1 MEIKDIRDLILT
13 IDKTSIQ
20 QVEIEKGDIKIKI
33 NKGLL
38 NEGSRKAAVLEEKGA
53 KGSEVPTAEAKAEVQ
68 PLLQIEEEK
77 ADSTYLVKSPMVG
90 TFYSKSSP
98 DSSSYVKAGDRVEKG
113 QTLCI
118 IEAMK
123 MMNEIKSETAGVVV
137 EIMCEDEDILQ
148 YGQPIMKIRR

>member
-38 NEGSRKAAVLEEKGA
+38 NEGIRKAAVLEGKGA
-53 KGSEVPTAEAKAEVQ
+53 EVSEAQKAEVKAEVQ
-68 PLLQIEEEK
+68 LLLQTEKEK
-77 ADSTYLVKSPMVG
+77 ADSTYLLKSPMVG
-90 TFYSKSSP
+90 TFYCKPSP

-123 MMNEIKSETAGVVV
+123 MMNEIKSETTGVVV

-148 YGQPIMKIRR
+148 YGQPIMRIRR

>member
-33 NKGLL
+33 NKGLM
-38 NEGSRKAAVLEEKGA
+38 NEGGGKAAVFEEIGVE
-53 KGSEVPTAEAKAEVQ
+53 GIEVLSAAVKAEDELPRQVE
-68 PLLQIEEEK
+68 IEK
-77 ADSTYLVKSPMVG
+77 SDATYIMKSPMVG
-90 TFYSKSSP
+90 TFYSKASP
-98 DSSSYVKAGDRVEKG
+98 DSTPFVKAGDRVEKG

-123 MMNEIKSETAGVVV
+123 MMNEIKSEVSGVVV

-148 YGQPIMKIRR
+148 YGQSIMRIRR